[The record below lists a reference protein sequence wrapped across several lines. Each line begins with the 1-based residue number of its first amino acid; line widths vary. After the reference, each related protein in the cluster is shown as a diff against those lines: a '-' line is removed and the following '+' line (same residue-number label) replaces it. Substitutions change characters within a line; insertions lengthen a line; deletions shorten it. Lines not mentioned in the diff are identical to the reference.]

1 MIGVYVMLALSIV
14 LGLGAI
20 IVGVLALRKKGGGGV
35 TLADVHAENE
45 RLRENVDNSVRMSGA
60 MTTGALNAQAQN
72 TKDLSQK
79 VDHRAVGTAN
89 ALGEMKLYVAESL
102 KKVADENAKN
112 LAEVKADNQKQLEK
126 MRETVDEKLSS
137 RRKRT

>member
-79 VDHRAVGTAN
+79 VDNLAVGTAN